1 MRFKANSRGTHIA
14 AVLERPVLVEFKMR
28 RLSKVQFNR
37 AIEGNPVMTTEAE
50 TATSAPNK
58 SKRASRM
65 IVTALVV
72 VVGIGAG
79 WIGGNVLS
87 RRMSNSPAA
96 APASDASAGDPSTAL
111 PSPSPSPQSQ
121 APSKRTSGVVASP
134 SEPTPESKQPEVA
147 SEHRAKEPEPNDA
160 PPKTPKVDKDDGP
173 ETPTAEDPAKEIGRQ
188 AVKKM
193 SQEVKRMKRG
203 LANKNENEDR
213 H

>member
-1 MRFKANSRGTHIA
+1 
-14 AVLERPVLVEFKMR
+14 MR

-37 AIEGNPVMTTEAE
+37 AIEGKSVMTAEAD
-50 TATSAPNK
+50 TPTSAPNK

-65 IVTALVV
+65 IATALVV

-79 WIGGNVLS
+79 WIGGKVLS
-87 RRMSNSPAA
+87 RRMSSSPAA

-111 PSPSPSPQSQ
+111 SLPSPQSQ
-121 APSKRTSGVVASP
+121 PPTKRTSAVAASP
-134 SEPTPESKQPEVA
+134 SEPTPESEQPVVA
-147 SEHRAKEPEPNDA
+147 SEPRPKEPEPREA
-160 PPKTPKVDKDDGP
+160 PPKTPKVEKEDGP
-173 ETPTAEDPAKEIGRQ
+173 DTPTAEDPAKEIGRQ

-193 SQEVKRMKRG
+193 SKEVKRMKRG

>member
-1 MRFKANSRGTHIA
+1 
-14 AVLERPVLVEFKMR
+14 
-28 RLSKVQFNR
+28 
-37 AIEGNPVMTTEAE
+37 MTTEAE
-50 TATSAPNK
+50 TPTSAPSK
-58 SKRASRM
+58 SNRASRM
-65 IVTALVV
+65 IVTVLVV

-79 WIGGNVLS
+79 WIGGKVLS

-111 PSPSPSPQSQ
+111 SLPSPQSQ
-121 APSKRTSGVVASP
+121 PPTKRTSAVAAPLSQ
-134 SEPTPESKQPEVA
+134 PTPESEQPVVA
-147 SEHRAKEPEPNDA
+147 SEARPKEPEPGEALRQA

-193 SQEVKRMKRG
+193 SKEVKRMKRG

>member
-1 MRFKANSRGTHIA
+1 
-14 AVLERPVLVEFKMR
+14 MR

-37 AIEGNPVMTTEAE
+37 AIEKSKPDMTTEAE
-50 TATSAPNK
+50 TPTSAPSN

-79 WIGGNVLS
+79 WIGGKVLS
-87 RRMSNSPAA
+87 RRMSSSPAA
-96 APASDASAGDPSTAL
+96 TPASDASSGDPSTVLSL
-111 PSPSPSPQSQ
+111 PSHQSQ
-121 APSKRTSGVVASP
+121 PASKRTSAVAAPP
-134 SEPTPESKQPEVA
+134 SELTPESEQPEVA
-147 SEHRAKEPEPNDA
+147 SEARRKEPEPREA

-173 ETPTAEDPAKEIGRQ
+173 ETPTAEDPAKEISRQ

-193 SQEVKRMKRG
+193 SKEVKKMKRG
-203 LANKNENEDR
+203 LANKNENEDQ

>member
-1 MRFKANSRGTHIA
+1 
-14 AVLERPVLVEFKMR
+14 MR

-37 AIEGNPVMTTEAE
+37 AIEGKPDMTTEAE
-50 TATSAPNK
+50 MPTSAPNK

-72 VVGIGAG
+72 VVGVGAG
-79 WIGGNVLS
+79 WIGGKVLI
-87 RRMSNSPAA
+87 RRMGNSPAA

-111 PSPSPSPQSQ
+111 SLPSPQSQ
-121 APSKRTSGVVASP
+121 PPTKRTSAVAAPLAEPAPESEQPVVAS
-134 SEPTPESKQPEVA
+134 EPRP
-147 SEHRAKEPEPNDA
+147 REPEPREA

-193 SQEVKRMKRG
+193 SKEVKRMKRG

-213 H
+213 Q